1 MPRPD
6 SLGLE
11 VSVKSLDDVDP
22 VLHELSWL
30 HSEQDRLDA
39 LAKQKIDSIKK
50 EFQEKAVVTI
60 CDTTEGG
67 EDIEDTVTFADR
79 IDALE
84 KPLGTWVAKNLRKH
98 LDGKKKSIDFPHG
111 TIGLRQQPLVVEIP
125 EGTSEK
131 VILDTV
137 DNEAEGIIG
146 TIRGWAVR
154 RLKTLACFVG
164 DVLKIEVKL
173 NLKGIK
179 DALEDKRLTKEQIEA
194 LGLTIR
200 EASDD
205 AVLKPAKTV
214 VS

>member
-6 SLGLE
+6 ALGLE
-11 VSVKSLDDVDP
+11 ISVKSLDDVDP

-50 EFQEKAVVTI
+50 EFQEKAVVNIPAGAFGELSESTMTI
-60 CDTTEGG
+60 
-67 EDIEDTVTFADR
+67 ADR
-79 IDALE
+79 IESLE
-84 KPLGTWVAKNLRKH
+84 KPLATWVAKNLRKH
-98 LDGKKKSIDFPHG
+98 LDGRKKSIDFPHG

-125 EGTSEK
+125 EGTSEA
-131 VILDTV
+131 VILDTI
-137 DNEAEGIIG
+137 DAEAEGIIG
-146 TIRGWAVR
+146 AIRGWAIK
-154 RLKTLACFVG
+154 RLKNLSCLVG
-164 DVLKIEVKL
+164 DVLKIETKI

-179 DALEDKRLTKEQIEA
+179 DAFEDKRLTKEQIEA

-205 AVLKPAKTV
+205 ATIKPAKTV